1 MSPVLLAGLC
11 GAAPAPSLSCSTAFS
26 CSFSLGEP
34 SPGLAAALGKGI
46 PSQGEKEWIRITKF
60 HEKLQIPAS
69 LSSWR
74 SLLGRAEPPALP
86 ELDAGTSSTSQ
97 NPAGCESG
105 RIPEPGIVLFPSE
118 LGCWDRGAPQGMS
131 PRESGPAVPREGPWA
146 PLGSTRAIRSQP
158 APGMNPPVEPP
169 QFPDPV
175 SFWKPRPKPVQRE

>member
-118 LGCWDRGAPQGMS
+118 LGCWDRGAPH
-131 PRESGPAVPREGPWA
+131 RAVPKGKWPCCPQGGTFGHLWV
-146 PLGSTRAIRSQP
+146 PLGP
-158 APGMNPPVEPP
+158 FAPNLP
-169 QFPDPV
+169 Q
-175 SFWKPRPKPVQRE
+175 E